1 MGDITLRKALDDYKI
16 VYMASRN
23 FAERTREEYL
33 NDLED
38 LIQFLEQMGIREAK
52 VISLPKLERY
62 LAELDNRGIAGS
74 TRKRKVAA
82 IRSFLWYLFQDGY
95 ITTDIAKRLIPPF
108 AEAKSPRYLTKP
120 EYERLLEGSSQNP
133 RDFALIQL
141 LLQTGIKLSELI
153 RLTVEDVELP
163 PVSQSGARDIGYLH
177 VSGGERQKTRIL
189 PLNHKSI
196 GALREYLKYRSVT
209 TTPAL
214 FINRLG
220 LPLGARGV
228 QKIVQKYR
236 IKAGIKN
243 ANVHTLR
250 NTFGVHHTAKGTSLK
265 TITNVMGYKDIRSP
279 AKYVSLAQE
288 LMKRELQDHA
298 L

>member
-1 MGDITLRKALDDYKI
+1 MGDITLRKALDHYKT
-16 VYMASRN
+16 VYMSYRN

-38 LIQFLEQMGIREAK
+38 LIQFLEQFGIKDVGA
-52 VISLPKLERY
+52 IGLPQLERY

-95 ITTDIAKRLIPPF
+95 ISTDIAKRLIPPF
-108 AEAKSPRYLTKP
+108 AEAKSPRYLTKL
-120 EYERLLEGSSQNP
+120 EYERLLESSIQNP

-141 LLQTGIKLSELI
+141 LLQTGIKLSELN
-153 RLTVEDVELP
+153 RLTVGDIELP
-163 PVSQSGARDIGYLH
+163 STLQLETKDNGYLH
-177 VSGGERQKTRIL
+177 ISGGERQKARIL
-189 PLNHKSI
+189 PLNHKVSV
-196 GALREYLKYRSVT
+196 ALTEYLKYRSA

-214 FINRLG
+214 FINRFG
-220 LPLGARGV
+220 SSLGARGV
-228 QKIVQKYR
+228 EKLVQKYLD
-236 IKAGIKN
+236 KAGIKN

-250 NTFGVHHTAKGTSLK
+250 HTFGVQHTAKGTSLK
-265 TITNVMGYKDIRSP
+265 PITNAMGYKDTRSP
-279 AKYVSLAQE
+279 SKYVSLAQD
-288 LMKRELQDHA
+288 LMKNELQDHA